1 MQNDVTR
8 QCSEST
14 SLVAEKR
21 AHEIT
26 LFLSEE
32 TKFYVANFISA
43 HMNSDATSSLNNY
56 DLET

>member
-8 QCSEST
+8 QCFERT
-14 SLVAEKR
+14 SLVAEKS

-43 HMNSDATSSLNNY
+43 HMNSDATSFNND
-56 DLET
+56 DL